1 MLYFSNCYT
10 TMSCEKINMSYTILI
25 AEDDPLQRRMIGNML
40 TKKLGYEVI
49 IVSNGKEAVDYIKS
63 CNVGSIH
70 AVLLDIGMPVMDGF
84 KALKLIREY
93 RADLPIL
100 ILTGSDDA
108 ATAVRAIKEGA
119 TDFITK
125 PPEPMHLDVSIKN
138 AIRISTLSQELS
150 KLKREHSGG
159 IVFSDV
165 VGHDSGLIESVTMGR
180 KAAVSNVPVLVM
192 GETGVGKELF
202 ARAIHGESKR
212 VNAPFIAL
220 NCGAIPHNL
229 VESTLFGHE
238 KGSFTGATSRTIG
251 KFREAEGGTIFL
263 DEIGELP
270 LDAQVELLRVLQ
282 QKEVEPVGA
291 GKSSKIDVRVIS
303 ATNRDL
309 RQAVTKGTFR
319 EDLYFRL
326 NVLPI
331 KVPPLRERKED
342 ILALAEYFIARLA
355 STDGLVNKSLSSDAQ
370 FYLRQMDFAGNVR
383 ELQNLIHRALVLSE
397 RDVIDKIILEQVTEQ
412 HLGQSISIE
421 RRSTPAL
428 HINLK
433 TQSGD
438 FKNMDAIE
446 AEVMQMI
453 LSHYDN
459 NITRAS
465 DTLGIAKSTFYRKI
479 KET

>member
-1 MLYFSNCYT
+1 MP
-10 TMSCEKINMSYTILI
+10 YTILI
-25 AEDDPLQRRMIGNML
+25 AEDDPVQRRMIGNLL
-40 TKKLGYEVI
+40 TKRLGYEVI
-49 IVSNGKEAVDYIKS
+49 AVNNGKEAVDCIKS
-63 CNVGSIH
+63 SNVDTIQ

-84 KALKLIREY
+84 EALKLIREY
-93 RADLPIL
+93 RTDLPIL

-108 ATAVRAIKEGA
+108 ATAVRALKEGA

-138 AIRISTLSQELS
+138 AIRISTLSQEIS
-150 KLKREHSGG
+150 KLKRERSGG
-159 IVFSDV
+159 IAFSDV
-165 VGHDSGLIESVTMGR
+165 VGHDSGLAESVSMAR
-180 KAAVSNVPVLVM
+180 KAAGSNVPVLVM

-212 VNAPFIAL
+212 ASAPFIAL
-220 NCGAIPHNL
+220 NCGAIPDNL

-238 KGSFTGATSRTIG
+238 KGSFTGATARTIG

-270 LDAQVELLRVLQ
+270 LDAQVKLLRVLQ

-291 GKSSKIDVRVIS
+291 GKPSKIDVRVIS

-309 RQAVTKGTFR
+309 RQAVAHGTFR

-331 KVPPLRERKED
+331 KVPPLRDRRED
-342 ILALAEYFIARLA
+342 IIALAEYFIARLA
-355 STDGLVNKSLSSDAQ
+355 AADGLNCKSLSSDAQ
-370 FYLRQMDFAGNVR
+370 VYLRQMDFSGNVR
-383 ELQNLIHRALVLSE
+383 ELQNLVHRALVLSE
-397 RDVIDKIILEQVTEQ
+397 REVIDQAILEQVTEHQ
-412 HLGQSISIE
+412 AGQNISTE
-421 RRSTPAL
+421 RRSTPSF

-433 TQSGD
+433 NPAGE

-446 AEVMQMI
+446 AEVMQMV

-479 KET
+479 KDAHI